1 VAAHG
6 NSVCVPPST
15 LPQTNPVQHSWVGEQ
30 DCASCEQVCGPR
42 QLQLESPA
50 AHGARVVGFWQVT
63 PSPFGQQGFVV
74 EHDSPEFGQVSG
86 IWQLHGSPATQGWA
100 VVAPSGTNR
109 HSRPSPAQ
117 QPDVVRHSWPAFEQ
131 VATGWQLPLVQA
143 SPVQQS
149 VSVPQPWPLSAQLEP
164 DWQVPDVAPPGITQ
178 FPAQQS
184 AVLVQV
190 APSPRHGARQ
200 YPLSQLPEQQSE
212 SSAQASA
219 SPFGMQP
226 QNLLAPEPLQSP
238 KQQSLSRLQLSVGP
252 FGLHCPLVPGSRQRN
267 PNSSVAVQ
275 AYCVVPSLQQP
286 VPDGSHAAP
295 NGTQLVVGGV
305 QRRMP
310 VESGTQGLPLQ
321 H

>member
-15 LPQTNPVQHSWVGEQ
+15 LPQTNPVQQSWVGEQ

-50 AHGARVVGFWQVT
+50 AHGARVVGFWHVT
-63 PSPFGQQGFVV
+63 PSPFGQHGFVV
-74 EHDSPEFGQVSG
+74 EHDSPCAGHLSAG
-86 IWQLHGSPATQGWA
+86 IWQLHSSPSMQGWVA
-100 VVAPSGTNR
+100 VEPSGTYR
-109 HSRPSPAQ
+109 QSSPSQ
-117 QPDVVRHSWPAFEQ
+117 QPRPVVEHDCPAFVQ
-131 VATGWQLPLVQA
+131 VAAGSQLPPVQA
-143 SPVQQS
+143 RPVQQS
-149 VSVPQPWPLSAQLEP
+149 ASVPQPWPLSAQLEP

-178 FPAQQS
+178 LPAQQS
-184 AVLVQV
+184 AVPVQV

-200 YPLSQLPEQQSE
+200 KPLSQLPEQQSE
-212 SSAQASA
+212 SSAQAVVL
-219 SPFGMQP
+219 PFSRQP
-226 QNLLAPEPLQSP
+226 QALLAPVPLQSP
-238 KQQSLSRLQLSVGP
+238 KQQSASVPHVSP
-252 FGLHCPLVPGSRQRN
+252 FALHCPLVPGSRQRN

-275 AYCVVPSLQQP
+275 AYCVPPSLQQR